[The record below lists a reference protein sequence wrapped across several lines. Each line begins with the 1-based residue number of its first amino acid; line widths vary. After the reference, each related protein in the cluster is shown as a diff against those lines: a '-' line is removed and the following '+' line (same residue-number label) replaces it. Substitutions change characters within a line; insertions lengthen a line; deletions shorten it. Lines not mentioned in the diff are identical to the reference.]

1 LCHELIC
8 WLASSFGD
16 QHFSIDLMASDGQV
30 FIIIIIIKIKKTR
43 RGDKRQRFV
52 RFDK

>member
-30 FIIIIIIKIKKTR
+30 FIIIIIIIIIGGKTAPA
-43 RGDKRQRFV
+43 FCA
-52 RFDK
+52 F